1 MKKRRKKGQFKPHDL
16 ATRLRRQNRMTKEE
30 LLDYYQITKRSAR
43 IHKDRSKF
51 DKKKSRQ
58 ERFDYEGD
66 Q

>member
-1 MKKRRKKGQFKPHDL
+1 MKRKRKRKHDL

-43 IHKDRSKF
+43 IHKDKSKF
-51 DKKKSRQ
+51 DKKKNRQ

-66 Q
+66 Y

>member
-1 MKKRRKKGQFKPHDL
+1 MKRKRKRKHDL
-16 ATRLRRQNRMTKEE
+16 GTRLRRQNRMTKEE

-66 Q
+66 